1 MDVAEMVGHGSG
13 ALRLALDVVLGLSQT
28 LANAGTEAAGGG
40 MDKLAVGIPQGEKV
54 HKVLDLS
61 NTGRR

>member
-1 MDVAEMVGHGSG
+1 
-13 ALRLALDVVLGLSQT
+13 
-28 LANAGTEAAGGG
+28 